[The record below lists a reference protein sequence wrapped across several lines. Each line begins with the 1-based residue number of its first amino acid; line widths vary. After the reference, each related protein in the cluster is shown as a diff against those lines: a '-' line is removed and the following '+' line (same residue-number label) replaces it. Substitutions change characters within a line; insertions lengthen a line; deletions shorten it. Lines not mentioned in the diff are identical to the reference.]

1 MTMSRKNIKTGK
13 GNIPINIS
21 MVKRTEN
28 GQVIQDLPLTDY
40 QGQKVPLF
48 TVISPKTC
56 QCCDSNLKVHQHY
69 ARYIIS
75 SYGII
80 ECPTRYWVCSNP
92 KCRLYANDVVVGVAP
107 SANYSGE
114 FLEKQKYVR
123 YSGKCSLWNSR
134 NVGET

>member
-1 MTMSRKNIKTGK
+1 MNMTMSRKNIKTGK

-48 TVISPKTC
+48 TVITPKTC

-69 ARYIIS
+69 ANIGSARILNVVHMQMMWWLELLHLQITVANSSRNRNMFDTVANAHSGIVATLVRYIQQ
-75 SYGII
+75 
-80 ECPTRYWVCSNP
+80 
-92 KCRLYANDVVVGVAP
+92 D
-107 SANYSGE
+107 
-114 FLEKQKYVR
+114 
-123 YSGKCSLWNSR
+123 
-134 NVGET
+134 